1 MPQVREGDG
10 RKAAL
15 APRHRNRSIRI
26 TIMTVFVGLLLLT
39 AVPIVWYMHAR
50 NTDALLELADE
61 LMTHLSE
68 SIIAKTTNYLA
79 PASVMAEMSAELAH
93 SDRFSLTE
101 ETGLETT
108 AIAILQAY
116 PQLAMFNMG
125 DEHGNFLMP
134 KKMPDGSIATKII
147 LRDADPPA
155 RIWKYR
161 DLQGNVVR
169 TETDSEIDYD
179 PRQRPWYQG
188 AREAHGH
195 YWTDMYILFTDQVP
209 GITTSYP
216 IEDAQGRTV
225 AVFGLDIELGSMSAF
240 LETLKVGSNGV
251 AFIFNEANEVVA
263 YPETSQLVRA
273 EGDALRP
280 ARIHEIGDLRVTQC
294 MEAYQTS
301 GASRFTF
308 ATPDGARY
316 LGSVMDF
323 PESFDK
329 NWKIGLIV
337 LQDDFIGTLRD
348 TARRTLYIAVAILAA
363 SVFLA
368 RTLARSISRPI
379 TALASEAH
387 EIQEFRLD
395 QPIALDSSIREI
407 QELRDALARMK
418 LGLSAFRKY
427 VPAELVQQLI
437 HTGQAA
443 RLGGHEEE
451 LTVFFSDIA
460 GFTSISETMSPETL
474 MMHLSGYLDELTR
487 VIQEERGTVD
497 KYIGDSVMAFWGAP
511 THQTDHAFRACHAA
525 LRCKQR
531 VHELNAQWLVE
542 GKAQLPTRIG
552 IHTGSVVVG
561 NIGSRE
567 RMNYSVIGDAV
578 NVASRLEG
586 ANKMYGTRIIVSQ
599 ATREQVR
606 GRFVFRPL
614 DRVAVLGRKQGI
626 MIYELM
632 GAPEIELRPDA
643 EQLCDGFSHALDA
656 YFRRDW
662 RRAVDRFTEL
672 IAAFPDDAPTVVFL
686 DRCRALIAEPPG
698 DDWTGIT
705 RLESK

>member
-1 MPQVREGDG
+1 MPEVRQGAG
-10 RKAAL
+10 RTAL
-15 APRHRNRSIRI
+15 LGSWLRNRSIRI
-26 TIMTVFVGLLLLT
+26 TIMMVFVGLLLLT

-68 SIIAKTTNYLA
+68 SIIEKTTSYLA
-79 PASVMAEMSAELAH
+79 PASVMAEMSADLANV
-93 SDRFSLTE
+93 DQFSLTE
-101 ETGLETT
+101 APGLETT
-108 AIAILQAY
+108 AVAVLHAY

-147 LRDADPPA
+147 LRDAQPPA
-155 RIWKYR
+155 VIWKYR

-169 TETDSEIDYD
+169 TETDSKIDYD

-188 AREAHGH
+188 AKETHGH

-216 IEDAQGRTV
+216 VVDRQGRTV

-240 LETLKVGSNGV
+240 LQTLKVGSNGV
-251 AFIFNEANEVVA
+251 AFIFNEASEVVA

-273 EGDALRP
+273 EGDTLRP
-280 ARIHEIGDLRVTQC
+280 ALIHEIGDPRVTHC
-294 MEAYQTS
+294 MENYRTS

-308 ATPDGARY
+308 ATTDGARY
-316 LGSVMDF
+316 LASVMDF
-323 PESFDK
+323 PDSFD
-329 NWKIGLIV
+329 NDWKIGLIV
-337 LQDDFIGTLRD
+337 LQDDFIGSLRD
-348 TARRTLYIAVAILAA
+348 TARHTLYIALAILTA
-363 SVFLA
+363 SLFLA
-368 RTLARSISRPI
+368 RMLARSISHPI

-395 QPIALDSSIREI
+395 QPITLDSSIREI

-451 LTVFFSDIA
+451 LTIFFSDIA

-487 VIQEERGTVD
+487 VIQEDRGTVD

-511 THQTDHAFRACHAA
+511 TQQTNHAFRACHAA

-531 VHELNAQWLVE
+531 VHELNVQWLAE
-542 GKAQLPTRIG
+542 GKPQLPTRIG

-561 NIGSRE
+561 NIGSRD

-586 ANKMYGTRIIVSQ
+586 ANKRYGTRIIVSQ
-599 ATREQVR
+599 ATREQIR
-606 GRFVFRPL
+606 DPFVFRPL

-643 EQLCDGFSHALDA
+643 EQLRDGFSHALDA
-656 YFRRDW
+656 YFQRDW
-662 RRAVDRFTEL
+662 RRAVDLFTEL
-672 IAAFPDDAPTVVFL
+672 IAAFPDDAPSALFL
-686 DRCRALIAEPPG
+686 DRCRALMAAPPG
-698 DDWTGIT
+698 ADWTGIT